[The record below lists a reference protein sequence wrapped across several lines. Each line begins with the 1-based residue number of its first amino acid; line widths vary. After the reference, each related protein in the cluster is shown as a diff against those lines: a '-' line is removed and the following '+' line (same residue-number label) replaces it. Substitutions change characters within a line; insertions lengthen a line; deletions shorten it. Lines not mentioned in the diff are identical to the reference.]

1 MLKKSTLFKWHRQ
14 DIEMQIIRRK
24 NPLNKNTQ
32 YFYWTDLSIDF
43 QENNKKKESTII
55 LYDG

>member
-1 MLKKSTLFKWHRQ
+1 
-14 DIEMQIIRRK
+14 MQIIRRK

-32 YFYWTDLSIDF
+32 YFYWTDLPIDF